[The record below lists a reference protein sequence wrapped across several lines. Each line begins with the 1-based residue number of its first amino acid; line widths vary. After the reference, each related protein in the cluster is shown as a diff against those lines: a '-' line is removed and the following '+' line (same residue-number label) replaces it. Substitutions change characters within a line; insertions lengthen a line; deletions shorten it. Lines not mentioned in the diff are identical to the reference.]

1 MCLVVLLLFMSLIL
15 FEINYLKGII
25 SVFSLDTFVFK
36 KATVIILNSVDIL
49 RVLMLPVLS
58 LPYSFPHLVNVVF

>member
-49 RVLMLPVLS
+49 LVLMLPVLS